1 MIARGLAPALV
12 CLALCAG
19 FQPHAALAQGY
30 GEQRGLPFR
39 VHGQDTNTRLSREAT
54 RQSLSLQ
61 FTARQQAG
69 ISGGASGASSL
80 DTRSQATTGMNNVV
94 QYYDNSTINVAVP
107 GSGSTVSVGDVL
119 NAGQTSS
126 GTRQQATNTTDSTTA
141 SQPLTNRPVVAR

>member
-1 MIARGLAPALV
+1 MHSAT
-12 CLALCAG
+12 
-19 FQPHAALAQGY
+19 AQGY
-30 GEQRGLPFR
+30 GEQRGVQFR
-39 VHGQDTNTRLSREAT
+39 VHGQDTNTRLSREVS

-61 FTARQQAG
+61 YTARQQAG
-69 ISGGASGASSL
+69 ISGGAVGASAL

-126 GTRQQATNTTDSTTA
+126 GTRQQSTNTTDSTIGG
-141 SQPLTNRPVVAR
+141 RPVTNSPLSAR